1 MNIDMDQLLE
11 KWADARNAAAALEKK
26 MDNYKKIAKQY
37 MLVNNIKKYEND
49 FFKLSQSTHS
59 RASVQKK
66 DVPKEIWDQYAKS
79 KDVEYITLTEKKA
92 KQKQS
97 QQQQALR

>member
-11 KWADARNAAAALEKK
+11 KWADTRNMIVALEKK

-37 MLVNNIKKYEND
+37 LLRNNIKKYENE
-49 FFKLSQSTHS
+49 FFRLSL
-59 RASVQKK
+59 SVHERTSVHKK
-66 DVPKEIWDQYAKS
+66 DVPKEIWEQYAKS
-79 KDVEYITLTEKKA
+79 KDVEYMTLTEKKA
-92 KQKQS
+92 KQS

>member
-1 MNIDMDQLLE
+1 MNVDMDRLME
-11 KWADARNAAAALEKK
+11 KWADVRTRIAVLEKQ
-26 MDNYKKIAKQY
+26 MENYKKVAKQN
-37 MLVNNIKKYEND
+37 MIRNNLKKYENE
-49 FFKLSQSTHS
+49 FFKLSLSTHN
-59 RASVQKK
+59 RTSVHKK

-92 KQKQS
+92 TPS

>member
-11 KWADARNAAAALEKK
+11 KWADARSMSAVLEKK
-26 MDNYKKIAKQY
+26 MDNFKKIAKQY
-37 MLVNNIKKYEND
+37 LLRNNIKKYEND
-49 FFKLSQSTHS
+49 FFKLTQSTHN
-59 RASVQKK
+59 RTSVQKK
-66 DVPKEIWDQYAKS
+66 DVPNEIWDQYAKS

-92 KQKQS
+92 KQS